1 MISLQGKIAVVTGAA
16 AGIGFETAA
25 LFADLGAAVAI
36 ADIDLP
42 GAQAAAKTLKS
53 RGCTA
58 IAAEVDIADE
68 RQVAEMARIVRGE
81 LGPVDVLVN
90 NAAATGMS
98 ALDKDVLQT
107 DLAVWDL
114 AFAVNVRGTF
124 LVCRHILPMMLDR
137 GGVIINIASRKA
149 LAPQPHLHISYTVS
163 KAAVCMLS
171 RHIAA
176 SFGKRGVTCNVVA
189 PGSIR
194 TAKYQ
199 SHKSEKARAA
209 TLDRVLTRDI
219 GEPVDVAR
227 AIAFLSS
234 DAGRYITGQIWSID
248 GGVLSYLDG

>member
-1 MISLQGKIAVVTGAA
+1 LISLQGKIAVVTGAA

-25 LFADLGAAVAI
+25 LFTDLGAAVAI

-42 GAQAAAKTLKS
+42 GARAAAKTLRS
-53 RGCTA
+53 RGRTA

-68 RQVAEMARIVRGE
+68 RQVAEMAQTVREE

-90 NAAATGMS
+90 NAATTGLS
-98 ALDKDVLQT
+98 GRDKDVLET

-149 LAPQPHLHISYTVS
+149 LAPQPHSHISYTVS
-163 KAAVCMLS
+163 KAALCMLS

-176 SFGKRGVTCNVVA
+176 SYGKRGVTCNVVA

-194 TAKYQ
+194 TAKYE
-199 SHKSEKARAA
+199 SHKSEQARAV
-209 TLDRVLTRDI
+209 TRGRVLTRDI
-219 GEPVDVAR
+219 GEPIDVAR

>member
-1 MISLQGKIAVVTGAA
+1 LISLQGKIAVVTGAA

-42 GAQAAAKTLKS
+42 GAQAAAKTLRS

-81 LGPVDVLVN
+81 LGLVDVLVN

>member
-42 GAQAAAKTLKS
+42 GAQAAAKTLRS

-81 LGPVDVLVN
+81 LGLVDVLVN

>member
-1 MISLQGKIAVVTGAA
+1 LISLQGKIAVVTGAA

-42 GAQAAAKTLKS
+42 GAQAAAKTLRI
-53 RGCTA
+53 RGRTA

-68 RQVAEMARIVRGE
+68 GQVAEMARIVRGE

-98 ALDKDVLQT
+98 ARDKDVLET

-114 AFAVNVRGTF
+114 AFAVNVRGTL

-149 LAPQPHLHISYTVS
+149 LAPQPHMHISYTVS